1 MGHDWT
7 FDDVV
12 AGLLHGDFSRLAPV
26 FASTPDARARLL
38 HWIEGGRFRDHPA
51 ALNEAL
57 ACACFSGETTAA
69 EFLLDGGADIVAGAA
84 TGLTGFHWAANRGQL
99 HTVKML
105 IARKLP
111 MEVRNAYGGT
121 VLGGTTW
128 AAVHEPKAA
137 HVDIIQALLEA
148 GADVTE
154 AEYPSG
160 DAEVDRLLRQYGIE
174 GPQ

>member
-1 MGHDWT
+1 M
-7 FDDVV
+7 
-12 AGLLHGDFSRLAPV
+12 

-38 HWIEGGRFRDHPA
+38 DWIERGRFRDHPA

-57 ACACFSGETTAA
+57 TCACFNGETTAA

-84 TGLTGFHWAANRGQL
+84 TGLNGFHWAANRGQL

-105 IARKLP
+105 VARKLP

-128 AAVHEPKAA
+128 AAVHEPKPS
-137 HVDIIQALLEA
+137 HVAIIQVLLEA
-148 GADVTE
+148 GADVSG

-160 DAEVDRLLRQYGIE
+160 NAEVDRLLRLHGIE